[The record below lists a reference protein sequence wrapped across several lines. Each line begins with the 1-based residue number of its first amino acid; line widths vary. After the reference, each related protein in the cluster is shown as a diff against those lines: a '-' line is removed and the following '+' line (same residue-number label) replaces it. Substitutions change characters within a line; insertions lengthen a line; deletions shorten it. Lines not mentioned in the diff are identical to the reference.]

1 MQRLRRLRAGLLAVV
16 FAFVAATAALPAA
29 TALADAAGPTDYR
42 TSIVAIEPAIATI
55 HPSIIGGDS
64 FLRLVVDEGTT
75 VDVFGYQSEPYIRFL
90 ADGTVEENRASASYF
105 ASRSRL
111 GADLPDDFDE
121 NAAPD
126 WHVVA
131 TDGDYTWHDHRTHW
145 MTNSRPPG
153 KQPGDVILRQ
163 SVMMVVDGVT
173 TEIIVES
180 VWLAA
185 PSALPVWLGGAVG
198 LAIGALTGLRRKF
211 VTALPLVDLS
221 LLALVVGVWQYS
233 SVPGSTGPRPVW
245 WAFPAVALIASVAF
259 AVARRRP
266 AGLLEH
272 AALLLAGVNLV
283 VWGWQRR
290 DGFGKALLATNA
302 PGWLDRATSAAALGS
317 GVVAASIG
325 LAALVRVIV
334 APPRDAATSPAT

>member
-1 MQRLRRLRAGLLAVV
+1 MQWLRRWRAGLLTL
-16 FAFVAATAALPAA
+16 AFTIGLPAG

-42 TSIVAIEPAIATI
+42 TSIVSIEPAIATI
-55 HPSIIGGDS
+55 HPTIIGGDS

-75 VDVFGYQSEPYIRFL
+75 VDVLGYQSEPYIRFL
-90 ADGTVEENRASASYF
+90 ADGTVEENRASASYY

-121 NAAPD
+121 SATPE

-153 KQPGDVILRQ
+153 KRPGEVILRQ
-163 SVMMVVDGVT
+163 SVVMVVDGVT

-180 VWLAA
+180 VWLSA

-198 LAIGALTGLRRKF
+198 LAIGGLTGLRRRF
-211 VTALPLVDLS
+211 ATALPLVDLS
-221 LLALVVGVWQYS
+221 LLALVVGVWQYIS
-233 SVPGSTGPRPVW
+233 LPAATGPKPVW
-245 WAFPAVALIASVAF
+245 WAFPAVAVVAAVAF

-290 DGFGKALLATNA
+290 DGFDKALLATNA
-302 PGWLDRATSAAALGS
+302 PGWLDRATSAAALG
-317 GVVAASIG
+317 GGLVAASIG

-334 APPRDAATSPAT
+334 APPREPATPPAT